1 MKKVIAIVA
10 VVTIALVGLT
20 SYNANETKK
29 EKNNDTFIAAVKNIK
44 GTPALGSTKKL
55 D

>member
-20 SYNANETKK
+20 SYNSNETKK
-29 EKNNDTFIAAVKNIK
+29 EKNNDTFIASVK
-44 GTPALGSTKKL
+44 GTPGQVAGGSKKL

>member
-20 SYNANETKK
+20 SYNSNETKK
-29 EKNNDTFIAAVKNIK
+29 EKDNDTFIAAVKNVK
-44 GTPALGSTKKL
+44 GTPVAGSNKKL

>member
-20 SYNANETKK
+20 SYNTNETKK
-29 EKNNDTFIAAVKNIK
+29 EKSNDTFIAAVKNVPI
-44 GTPALGSTKKL
+44 TDGSKKKL